1 MQDSRAS
8 IAKGKPEV
16 EVVGRWVVFK
26 EVQIMT
32 TDNRPPNRNAT
43 IVQMHDHDHMSFAAI
58 GRIYNITRQ
67 RANQIYKAALKK
79 QRKEA

>member
-1 MQDSRAS
+1 
-8 IAKGKPEV
+8 
-16 EVVGRWVVFK
+16 
-26 EVQIMT
+26 MT
-32 TDNRPPNRNAT
+32 TDSRPPTMTAAELVKMSVLHPRFVRENRNAT

-67 RANQIYKAALKK
+67 RANQIYKAARKK